1 MPKLIDHEKKKEQ
14 IVEYTWQSIVNSG
27 AKGATVRSIAKLAEM
42 TPGQIRYYF
51 PTHSALLDA
60 VMEKV
65 NHKVAQRIQVI
76 FGKENLTE
84 KERVIQTILA
94 VLPLDD
100 DRYVDMEVWMAFQYE
115 IHEAGTNTMGDEIR
129 LLIQKSLQYLNEK
142 KMLQEDLPVE
152 LTAMRAHAL
161 VDGLALHKWLT
172 PDRIDNEHAT
182 KLIRDEVHSWLKEEY
197 R

>member
-42 TPGQIRYYF
+42 TSGQIRYYF

-84 KERVIQTILA
+84 KERVIQAILT

-100 DRYVDMEVWMAFQYE
+100 DRYADMEVWMAFQYE

-142 KMLQEDLPVE
+142 QMLQEELPVE
-152 LTAMRAHAL
+152 LTVMRAHAL

>member
-65 NHKVAQRIQVI
+65 NRKVAQRIQVI

-84 KERVIQTILA
+84 KERVIQAILT

-100 DRYVDMEVWMAFQYE
+100 DRYADMEVWMAFQYE
-115 IHEAGTNTMGDEIR
+115 IHETGTNTMGDEIR
-129 LLIQKSLQYLNEK
+129 LLIQKSLQYLSEK

-161 VDGLALHKWLT
+161 VDGLALHKLLT

>member
-27 AKGATVRSIAKLAEM
+27 AKGATVRSIAKLAKM

>member
-1 MPKLIDHEKKKEQ
+1 MPKIIDHEKKKEQ

-27 AKGATVRSIAKLAEM
+27 AKGATVRTIAKLAEM

-65 NHKVAQRIQVI
+65 NHKVAQRIQEI
-76 FGKENLTE
+76 FDQEDLTE
-84 KERVIQTILA
+84 KERVIQAILA

-100 DRYVDMEVWMAFQYE
+100 DRYADMEVWMAFQYE
-115 IHEAGTNTMGDEIR
+115 LHEAGTNSMGDEIR
-129 LLIQKSLQYLNEK
+129 LLIQKSLQYLSEK
-142 KMLQEDLPVE
+142 KMLQEELPVE
-152 LTAMRAHAL
+152 LTTMRAHAL
-161 VDGLALHKWLT
+161 VDGLALHKLLT
-172 PDRIDNEHAT
+172 PDRINNEHAA
-182 KLIRDEVHSWLKEEY
+182 KLIRNEVHSWLKEEY

>member
-129 LLIQKSLQYLNEK
+129 LLIQKSLQYLSEK

>member
-1 MPKLIDHEKKKEQ
+1 MPKLIDHQKKKEQ

-27 AKGATVRSIAKLAEM
+27 AKGATVRSIAKLADK

-65 NHKVAQRIQVI
+65 NRKVAQRIQEI
-76 FGKENLTE
+76 FGQEDLTE
-84 KERVIQTILA
+84 KERVIQAVLA

-100 DRYVDMEVWMAFQYE
+100 DRYADMEVWMAFQYE
-115 IHEAGTNTMGDEIR
+115 IHEAGANTMGNEIR
-129 LLIQKSLQYLNEK
+129 LLVQKSLQYLSEK
-142 KMLQEDLPVE
+142 KMLQEELPME
-152 LTAMRAHAL
+152 LTIMRAHAL

-172 PDRIDNEHAT
+172 PDRINNEQVM
-182 KLIRDEVHSWLKEEY
+182 KLIRDEIHVWLKEEY

>member
-1 MPKLIDHEKKKEQ
+1 
-14 IVEYTWQSIVNSG
+14 
-27 AKGATVRSIAKLAEM
+27 
-42 TPGQIRYYF
+42 
-51 PTHSALLDA
+51 
-60 VMEKV
+60 
-65 NHKVAQRIQVI
+65 
-76 FGKENLTE
+76 
-84 KERVIQTILA
+84 
-94 VLPLDD
+94 
-100 DRYVDMEVWMAFQYE
+100 
-115 IHEAGTNTMGDEIR
+115 MGDEIR
-129 LLIQKSLQYLNEK
+129 LLIQKSLQYLSEK

>member
-84 KERVIQTILA
+84 KERVIQAILT

-100 DRYVDMEVWMAFQYE
+100 DRYADMEVWMAFQYE
-115 IHEAGTNTMGDEIR
+115 IHETGTNTMGDEIR
-129 LLIQKSLQYLNEK
+129 LLIQKSLQYLSEK

-161 VDGLALHKWLT
+161 VDGLALHKLLT